1 MYMSTTETQL
11 TPEHFEQRPEY
22 ALHEIYTEDEYVND
36 QWPRITASLK
46 EVEDMGFN
54 GDNDIEHAIE
64 RKRKEVE
71 FDNPATAE
79 LINRIPTVEHWLR
92 AIPTAEALEPLYK
105 PDGQLMA
112 GGHLLSEELRQWV
125 INIADAIGIR
135 NRAKLLG
142 VIMDEVIDGKTSS
155 EVAATEWLSLAS
167 GVAQP
172 MLDVAKAIQS
182 EHGTSPRMT
191 LVDLDG
197 KALKGAVGYAEALG
211 IDQPI
216 TIERRNV
223 LRLQGLD
230 QPTNFSELAKVS
242 LMSRKKRARMRVS
255 RDGLRQ
261 EGYDFVEAI
270 GILEYLKSDD
280 WPYHYNGVV
289 DLKTIQAG
297 AKTLLR
303 NAYDLVKP
311 GGDLVVGN
319 MLTDRPQLGFTL
331 NVIQWPHIQP
341 RSIDEMND
349 IFNGAGLEGERHVYV
364 SSNPDERVYAL
375 YRIHKPLTGGSSSD
389 VGTIT
394 A

>member
-22 ALHEIYTEDEYVND
+22 ALHEIYTEDEFVND

-46 EVEDMGFN
+46 EVEDMGFW
-54 GDNDIEHAIE
+54 GDNNIKHAIE
-64 RKRKEVE
+64 RKRRNGVD
-71 FDNPATAE
+71 FTNPATAE
-79 LINRIPTVEHWLR
+79 LINRIPTVESWLR

-105 PDGQLMA
+105 PDGRLMA
-112 GGHLLSEELRQWV
+112 GGHQLSEELRQWV
-125 INIADAIGIR
+125 INIADAVGIR

-142 VIMDEVIDGKTSS
+142 VIMDEVIDGKTAD
-155 EVAATEWLSLAS
+155 EVANTKWLSLAS

-172 MLDVAKAIQS
+172 MLDVAKTIHEA
-182 EHGTSPRMT
+182 HGSSPRMT

-197 KALKGAVGYAEALG
+197 KALKNAADYAQSLG
-211 IDQPI
+211 IDNQV
-216 TIERRNV
+216 TIERRNI

-230 QPTNFSELAKVS
+230 KPTSFSELAKVS
-242 LMSRKKRARMRVS
+242 LMSKRINIRLS
-255 RDGLRQ
+255 RAGLKP
-261 EGYDFVEAI
+261 GAYDFVEAI

-280 WPYHYNGVV
+280 WSYHYNGVV
-289 DLKTIQAG
+289 DLKTPQAG

-303 NAYDLVKP
+303 NAYELVKP

-319 MLTDRPQLGFTL
+319 MLIDRPQLGFTL

-341 RSIDEMND
+341 RSIEDMIAIFDESG
-349 IFNGAGLEGERHVYV
+349 IEGERHVYV
-364 SSNPDERVYAL
+364 SGNPDERVYAL